1 MVDSASSEV
10 KTLSEFLQS
19 KSAKT
24 IVKHGQVVSSGN
36 AGLPSTVKPPAQ
48 RLEFVTQAPGAR
60 TFLTA
65 VVGRSM
71 VGALWVLRVRAAEAQ
86 PHGIAIISSKQLTMP
101 AAGVLILE

>member
-10 KTLSEFLQS
+10 KSLSDFLQS
-19 KSAKT
+19 TSAKT
-24 IVKHGQVVSSGN
+24 IVKHGQFTSSGN
-36 AGLPSTVKPPAQ
+36 AGQPTSVKPPAQ
-48 RLEFVTQAPGAR
+48 RLEFVPQTPETR

-71 VGALWVLRVRAAEAQ
+71 VGALWVLKVRAAEAS